1 MGGGVSS
8 SDFLLTQFDL
18 YRIREH
24 PFDGKY
30 KYPISTPINWWAS
43 VELKRG
49 EDHIKK
55 LALKI
60 HSIIPH
66 NATCERVFS
75 ILGWYLRKR
84 RTRYVNLIFSIFKQI
99 KYEFKGFF

>member
-1 MGGGVSS
+1 MGGGKNS

-18 YRIREH
+18 YRIREY
-24 PFDGKY
+24 PFKGKY
-30 KYPISTPINWWAS
+30 KYPISTPVNWWVS

-49 EDHIKK
+49 EDHIKR

-60 HSIIPH
+60 HSVVPQ

-75 ILGWYLRKR
+75 ILGWYLGKR
-84 RTRYVNLIFSIFKQI
+84 RTRYIDLILSNK
-99 KYEFKGFF
+99 